1 MVGQKLVR
9 DLFGDIKKDIEMAFC
24 WRKCFV
30 CGGTGRLDLMQT
42 RVTMMEDRPILPDER
57 DECLNCKGRG
67 QIYIKES
74 PFKPWGF
81 FRKDKT

>member
-30 CGGTGRLDLMQT
+30 CGGTGRLDLMQQ
-42 RVTMMEDRPILPDER
+42 
-57 DECLNCKGRG
+57 G
-67 QIYIKES
+67 
-74 PFKPWGF
+74 
-81 FRKDKT
+81 